1 MAGSPFLAFL
11 AGAGLASAAG
21 WFPRLMILAAVLL
34 VIHLLKKRNVLYA
47 LLLFAG
53 ALLVLTRPPVPAP
66 EPGAFGYSPL
76 MLGGYFVSPPKQIS
90 GGYSQRFRI
99 INGAKGMIDEVD
111 VLSGRAF
118 EVGQGRALMARLVA
132 PRRKLNPGTRRS
144 EPFAFLEDAGPPMD
158 NGGIIMTPQVTVN
171 RIRARLDREI
181 ERLFPPEEAALV
193 AAVTTSGRLPGAKE
207 IREDFRRSGL
217 AHLFSIS
224 GTHFGFFAL
233 VLFGLFK
240 VLLTLLPRLTLERLT
255 EFLTPSEA
263 AALLTF
269 PFMLGYLFLSGA
281 RVPSVRAFIMTGM
294 FLAGL
299 MLGRRG
305 GWFPFLWL
313 AATLIVLFDP
323 QALGGLSF
331 QMSFLAVLFIGA
343 LIWPQGD
350 RASPPPLE
358 AETMAAKAARYAWGL
373 VLITLAASLGLMPL
387 VAYYFH
393 YFSLVSPAANFIVGP
408 LVSMVLVPFSLLGAG
423 AYIVTGYY
431 ITWPVVLVVARAS
444 VWLAS
449 FFASAPYSS
458 VTVPA
463 FPAGLLLVYYAGF
476 ALWFWRRRWL
486 FLAAPALSVL
496 VFVLINTNLLPL
508 DANVSK
514 GSTNTMRVTFPDAGR
529 ADAAIIELLPASGG
543 AGYGETLVVDTGR
556 RGHEVAAYLKSRGI
570 ETIDA
575 LIITHAHADH
585 AGGIGRLSDEFKVL
599 EIWDGG
605 WVDYSSGV
613 LLNGIPRRT
622 LRRGDVIDGK
632 GFSLQ
637 VLHPY
642 EGFVSTEEGP
652 RAVNERSLVFR
663 LIGDGP
669 DGGDGGGN
677 ASFLFT
683 GDIGGEA
690 ARNILEIP
698 PRWLKADVLKAPHHG
713 LGAEELSAMLKASG
727 ARIVVASAPRLYN
740 AARAVKA
747 QGNPDTEYYVTG
759 VDGAVSFYV
768 SDGQIKASAYS
779 DYRLV
784 IWPSLTE
791 EVKNARR
798 LFASWPSF

>member
-21 WFPRLMILAAVLL
+21 WFPRLMALAAVLL
-34 VIHLLKKRNVLYA
+34 VIHFLKKKNALYA

-53 ALLVLTRPPVPAP
+53 ALLVLLRPPVPAP
-66 EPGAFGYSPL
+66 APGAFGYSPL

-99 INGAKGMIDEVD
+99 TNGAKGIIDEVD

-118 EVGQGRALMARLVA
+118 EVGQSRVLLARLVA

-144 EPFAFLEDAGPPMD
+144 EPFAFLEDAGPYVD
-158 NGGIIMTPQVTVN
+158 NRGIFMTPRVTVN
-171 RIRARLDREI
+171 RLRARLDREI

-240 VLLTLLPRLTLERLT
+240 FFVTLLPRLTLERLT
-255 EFLTPSEA
+255 EYLTPSEV

-281 RVPSVRAFIMTGM
+281 RVPPVRAFIMTGM

-299 MLGRRG
+299 LLGRRG

-350 RASPPPLE
+350 RVPPSE
-358 AETMAAKAARYAWGL
+358 GETFAGKTLRYLWGL
-373 VLITLAASLGLMPL
+373 VLITLAASLGLIPL

-423 AYIVTGYY
+423 TYIVTGYY
-431 ITWPVVLVVARAS
+431 ITGPVVLVVAKAS

-458 VTVPA
+458 VTVPS

-476 ALWFWRRRWL
+476 ALWFWRRRWRWL
-486 FLAAPALSVL
+486 LLAPALSVL
-496 VFVLINTNLLPL
+496 VFVLINTNLLLL
-508 DANVSK
+508 DANVSN

-529 ADAAIIELLPASGG
+529 ADAAVIELLPARGG

-652 RAVNERSLVFR
+652 RAVNDRSLVFR

-690 ARNILEIP
+690 ARNILNIP
-698 PRWLKADVLKAPHHG
+698 TTWLKADVLKAPHHG
-713 LGAEELSAMLKASG
+713 LGFEALSAMLKASG

-759 VDGAVSFYV
+759 VDGAVSFRAKG
-768 SDGQIKASAYS
+768 GQIKASAYS

-784 IWPSLTE
+784 IWPSLKE

-798 LFASWPSF
+798 LFVSWPSF